1 MDWRQRRERTNID
14 YLLLTAEQHGLT
26 AGQCLNNTGLSL
38 ASLETEGCELWQ
50 ELAVI
55 RNLVAL
61 KIPDGSGLQV
71 GECYQLTS
79 LGLLGYTMLASRTL
93 WEAME
98 VSQRFRVL
106 GLSICPLSLES
117 DERGLWLL
125 LDDSVLPAD
134 ARRLVV
140 ERGLAAWKRVLGD
153 LLQRPYTPLEIRLSG
168 GFDDSPVD
176 YAGYF
181 GCPVTRG
188 APASGMLLDQSDL
201 TSALPLANTLTQ
213 QTCASLC
220 QQLCDSLDDVQGA
233 LAKQVLHILLS
244 HSNQRC
250 RADQVA
256 ARLGMSERTLHRRL
270 SADGHGYRQLD
281 ERVRRNMA
289 ERLLGDS
296 SLGLESIA
304 QQLGYSEA
312 AGFSRAFKRWT
323 GLAPDQWRRRQQAEG
338 RLSGLFH

>member
-14 YLLLTAEQHGLT
+14 YLLLTAASSGLT
-26 AGQCLNNTGLSL
+26 ATQCLDNTGLSQDTL
-38 ASLETEGCELWQ
+38 DVNGCELWQ

-61 KIPDGSGLQV
+61 QMPPGTGLQV
-71 GECYQLTS
+71 GEHYHLTS

-93 WEAME
+93 WEAIQ
-98 VSQRFRVL
+98 VSQRFRAL
-106 GLSICPLSLES
+106 GLSICPVTLES
-117 DERGLWLL
+117 DERGIWLR
-125 LDDSVLPAD
+125 LDDTVLPSD
-134 ARRLVV
+134 ARALVI
-140 ERGLAAWKRVLGD
+140 ERGLAAWKRVLAD
-153 LLQRPYTPLEIRLSG
+153 LLQRPYTPLQISLSDS
-168 GFDDSPVD
+168 FDESPVD
-176 YAGYF
+176 YADYF
-181 GCPVTRG
+181 GCPVTLG
-188 APASGMLLDQSDL
+188 APASGMLLAQSDL
-201 TSALPLANTLTQ
+201 DSALPLANTLTQ

-233 LAKQVLHILLS
+233 LAQQVLHILLS

-250 RADQVA
+250 RADSVA
-256 ARLGMSERTLHRRL
+256 EKLGISERTLHRRL
-270 SADGHGYRQLD
+270 AADGHTYRRLD

-296 SLGLESIA
+296 SLDLESIA

-323 GLAPDQWRRRQQAEG
+323 GYAPDHWRRRLTAVERASAAQ
-338 RLSGLFH
+338 H